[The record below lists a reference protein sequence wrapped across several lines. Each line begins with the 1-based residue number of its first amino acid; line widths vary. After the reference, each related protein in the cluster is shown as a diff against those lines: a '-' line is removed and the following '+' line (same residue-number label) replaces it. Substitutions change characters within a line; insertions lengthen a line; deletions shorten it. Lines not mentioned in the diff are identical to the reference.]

1 MRTSPAESSHF
12 LSFPARARR
21 SSRVRRGAAF
31 WACVLVLSLGAA
43 EVSAQ
48 TASPSASAALEQE
61 LEPEEAQRAS
71 AIARRTM
78 SPFCPGRT
86 LADCP
91 SQYAAEWRQDI
102 RQMVAEGRTPEE
114 IQAEFARRAGGDLSG
129 IPHRDSSYWVPL
141 SWGLVAT
148 AVLFFIF
155 YRLLRRGRSSQL
167 EASPAEDSGALEA
180 TSPLEGAARV
190 DEARLL
196 AELAEEAGDD
206 DED

>member
-1 MRTSPAESSHF
+1 M
-12 LSFPARARR
+12 
-21 SSRVRRGAAF
+21 
-31 WACVLVLSLGAA
+31 
-43 EVSAQ
+43 SAQ

-167 EASPAEDSGALEA
+167 EASPAEDSGAPEA
-180 TSPLEGAARV
+180 TAPLEGAARV